1 LVEFLSMGGY
11 AGFIWPSWAIT
22 LVVLGVLMMQ
32 SLKSMRSNERLLA
45 DMEAQSPRRRRRAA
59 HKDEKAEE

>member
-1 LVEFLSMGGY
+1 
-11 AGFIWPSWAIT
+11 
-22 LVVLGVLMMQ
+22 MMQ

-59 HKDEKAEE
+59 QKDEKAEE

>member
-1 LVEFLSMGGY
+1 LVEFLNMGGY
-11 AGFIWPSWAIT
+11 AEFIWPSWAIT
-22 LVVLGVLMMQ
+22 LVVLGVLLMQ

-59 HKDEKAEE
+59 QKAEKVEG

>member
-1 LVEFLSMGGY
+1 MVEFLNMGGY

-22 LVVLGVLMMQ
+22 LVVLGMLLMQ

-45 DMEAQSPRRRRRAA
+45 DMEAQSPRRRSRAA
-59 HKDEKAEE
+59 KKEEKAER

>member
-1 LVEFLSMGGY
+1 MVEFLNMDGY

-22 LVVLGVLMMQ
+22 LVVLGVLLMQ

-45 DMEAQSPRRRRRAA
+45 DMEAQAPRRRRRAA
-59 HKDEKAEE
+59 QKDEKAEE

>member
-1 LVEFLSMGGY
+1 MDGY

-22 LVVLGVLMMQ
+22 LVVLGVLLMQ

-45 DMEAQSPRRRRRAA
+45 DMEAQAPRRRRRAA
-59 HKDEKAEE
+59 QKDEKAEE

>member
-1 LVEFLSMGGY
+1 MVEFLNMGGY

-22 LVVLGVLMMQ
+22 LVVLGVLLMQ

-45 DMEAQSPRRRRRAA
+45 DMEAQAPRRRRRAA
-59 HKDEKAEE
+59 QKDEKAEE

>member
-1 LVEFLSMGGY
+1 MVEFFNMGGY
-11 AGFIWPSWAIT
+11 AEFIWPSWAIA
-22 LVVLGVLMMQ
+22 LVVLGVLVKQ

-45 DMEAQSPRRRRRAA
+45 DMEVKSPRRRRRAA